1 MVERLKIPYI
11 GLYQTRHTF
20 ASLSVQSGVDMHI
33 VKECMGHKDI
43 STTQRFYLRFG
54 NLDQVDVKSQLKNL
68 TA

>member
-1 MVERLKIPYI
+1 MLERLKIPYI

-43 STTQRFYLRFG
+43 STTQ
-54 NLDQVDVKSQLKNL
+54 
-68 TA
+68 